1 MALPILLFYLL
12 THVLLPLVTQAEVDQ
27 HDIEALLGDHQK
39 ILRFEVAVCNLM
51 RVTIFNDAD
60 HLSEEHPGIV
70 FSEISFFLEPAE
82 EFSAVA
88 VAT

>member
-1 MALPILLFYLL
+1 
-12 THVLLPLVTQAEVDQ
+12 
-27 HDIEALLGDHQK
+27 
-39 ILRFEVAVCNLM
+39 M